1 MEPEQ
6 YEAQESSR
14 AKGVQRRKGCL
25 GGGNS
30 LRGAA
35 SELSFARREGDH
47 CDEWR
52 WSEASEGG
60 AADTQHRGL

>member
-14 AKGVQRRKGCL
+14 AKGVQRRRGRL

-35 SELSFARREGDH
+35 SELSFAGREGGH
-47 CDEWR
+47 CEEWR
-52 WSEASEGG
+52 WSEVSEGE
-60 AADTQHRGL
+60 AADTKHRGL